1 MDPQGLG
8 ERIAQ
13 LIEEIRAHSPA
24 AAEKSEELLRTVL
37 EVYGRG
43 LTRAVTIV
51 GEAEKVEEV
60 RAKLLED
67 ELFASLLLLH
77 GLHPS
82 DAESRIRAALEKTE
96 AGAAVLLG
104 IEEDGTV
111 RVRLRGAR
119 SVSHEQIESAV
130 LEAAPET
137 NGVRFEGEKPHQG
150 AGLIQ
155 LGVKAAQAAPEVEPA
170 LPFPIG
176 RRKNGHD
183 AGEKCELCATPLAA
197 EHAHVVD
204 VESRRLLCSCR
215 PCRLLF
221 TQGGAALGKY
231 RAVPDQESKA
241 AALRLTEQQWQRLQI
256 PVRMAFFFF
265 NSALGR
271 HVSFY
276 PGPAGA
282 TESLLGLE
290 AWQELA
296 RENPALS
303 ALQPDVEALLVYGR
317 RGEAGVDGFV
327 VPINLC
333 YELVGRVRK
342 NWRGFDG
349 GEEATAA
356 IESFFGALRSAEPER
371 RAAP

>member
-1 MDPQGLG
+1 MDPELSA

-13 LIEEIRAHSPA
+13 LIEEIRADSPA
-24 AAEKSEELLRTVL
+24 AARKAEELLRAVL
-37 EVYGRG
+37 DVYGRG
-43 LTRAVTIV
+43 LTRAVAII

-60 RAKLLED
+60 RARLLED

-82 DAESRIRAALEKTE
+82 DAASRIRAALEKTE

-119 SVSHEQIESAV
+119 SVSHEQIERAV

-137 NGVRFEGEKPHQG
+137 SGVRFEGEKPQQG
-150 AGLIQ
+150 ALIQ
-155 LGVKAAQAAPEVEPA
+155 LGVKPANSAPKVEPP
-170 LPFPIG
+170 LPFPLG

-183 AGEKCELCATPLAA
+183 AGDKCELCATPLTAD
-197 EHAHVVD
+197 HAHVVD

-221 TQGGAALGKY
+221 TESGAAMGKY
-231 RAVPDQESKA
+231 RAVPDQEA
-241 AALRLTEQQWQRLQI
+241 QGAVLRLSEQQWQRLQI

-290 AWQELA
+290 AWEELA
-296 RENPALS
+296 RENPALA
-303 ALQPDVEALLVYGR
+303 ALQPDVEALLVYGP

-349 GEEATAA
+349 GEEAAA
-356 IESFFGALRSAEPER
+356 EIESFFGALRPEGTER
-371 RAAP
+371 RAAQ